1 MTSEALSQ
9 LLAVRQHQRGGQRSP
24 HKPLLILLALGQL
37 AATGSSDLD
46 WAPTAG
52 KLGELL
58 AEFGPP
64 STTSPTQAA
73 AYPFARLRSDR
84 VWTLS
89 RDVPM
94 DLVSPLN
101 SEPLVGRFVPQ
112 VEAELH
118 RPDVMYATAR
128 AIVDAEFPASLADD
142 VLRAVGLD
150 PDMVGGDSLSAASR
164 RRSAGWPAQVIAA
177 WDRQCAFCGYDGQL
191 GMGSVGLEAAHVRW
205 FNYEGPDRLDNGLA
219 LCALHHKLFDRGALG
234 LSSDYRIQVSAAFTA
249 RTDAGRRIYDLA
261 DQPLRPRPGTPF
273 PASQYVNWHATQV
286 FKGEFLTA

>member
-1 MTSEALSQ
+1 MSGDALPQ

-37 AATGSSDLD
+37 AATGSSELE
-46 WAPTAG
+46 WASTSA

-64 STTSPTQAA
+64 SRSSPVQAA
-73 AYPFARLRSDR
+73 AYPFTRLRSDQ
-84 VWTLS
+84 VWSLS

-101 SEPLVGRFVPQ
+101 SEPVVGKFVPDI
-112 VEAELH
+112 EARLRRGDTMH
-118 RPDVMYATAR
+118 ATAR
-128 AIVDAEFPASLADD
+128 AIVEAEFPASLADD
-142 VLRAVGLD
+142 VLAAVGF
-150 PDMVGGDSLSAASR
+150 DSDQITAGPLHGSSR
-164 RRSAGWPAQVIAA
+164 RRTAGWPAQVIAA

-205 FNYEGPDRLDNGLA
+205 FNYQGPDQLDNGLA

-234 LSSDYRIQVSAAFTA
+234 LSGDHHIQVSAAFSA
-249 RTDAGRRIYDLA
+249 RTEAGRRVYELA
-261 DQPLRPRPGTPF
+261 GKLLRPRPGTPL
-273 PASQYVNWHATQV
+273 PAGPHVQWHSTQV
-286 FKGEFLTA
+286 FKGELLRA